1 MKITSIPQIYRN
13 INRWRE
19 ILTVLSKYGL
29 ANWIGVLGPDF
40 AKDLFKTHQ
49 GEAIARYRWEVRL
62 RLAIQELGPTTI
74 KLGQMLSTR
83 PDLVGVRLAEEL
95 QNLQDSVAADPP
107 LVVRRLIEQELGQP
121 IDELFD
127 EFEEQAMASGS
138 IGQVHGARL
147 KTGEPVVVK
156 VRRADIARKVAVDTD
171 ILSGLAQMVERFP
184 EFENY
189 HPRAIAEE
197 FQRTIR
203 RELDF
208 RRELRNMQQFSRDFA
223 GDPTVHIPRP
233 YPELSTAAVL
243 TMERVEGIKL
253 SDTAKLKAAGID
265 LEEVARRG
273 AHLYLEMIF
282 GNSFYHADPH
292 PGNVLLMAGGVIGLL
307 DFGMVGRLDERLQE
321 DIEEMLFALASLD
334 AQHLTSII
342 VRVGAVPAELDRAAL
357 GVDVADF
364 ISYYGNQSLDD
375 FDLSGALREMIE
387 IIRRYHISLPARI
400 TMLIKVLVSL
410 EGTGRLLNP
419 RFSLLDAMRPYRTTM
434 FLRRLSPRRK
444 IRKLRRL
451 YAEIGHLIEVLP
463 QGLMDIM
470 EQVQSGKFDVHLE
483 HRGLEPSVNRLV
495 MGMLAS
501 ALFLGSSMLLRTA
514 VPPAPWG
521 FSIPG
526 ATGCLVSLVLGYW
539 LWRAISKSGRLV
551 RRK

>member
-29 ANWIGVLGPDF
+29 ANWISFLGPDF
-40 AKDLFKTHQ
+40 AKDLLKTHQ

-62 RLAIQELGPTTI
+62 RMAIQDLGPTAI

-95 QNLQDSVAADPP
+95 QNLQDSVAADPAP
-107 LVVRRLIEQELGQP
+107 VVRKLIEQELGQP
-121 IDELFD
+121 IDALFD
-127 EFEEQAMASGS
+127 EFDEHAVASGS
-138 IGQVHGARL
+138 IGQVHAARL
-147 KTGEPVVVK
+147 KTGEPVVLK
-156 VRRADIARKVAVDTD
+156 VRHADIVPKVAVDTD
-171 ILSGLAQMVERFP
+171 ILSGLAQLVERFP
-184 EFENY
+184 EFQNY

-223 GDPTVHIPRP
+223 ADPTVHIPRA
-233 YPELSTAAVL
+233 YLELSTAAVL
-243 TMERVEGIKL
+243 CMERVEGIKL
-253 SDTAKLKAAGID
+253 SDTAGLKAAEID
-265 LEEVARRG
+265 LGEVARRG

-282 GNSFYHADPH
+282 GNNFYHADPH

-321 DIEEMLFALASLD
+321 DIEEMVMAVASLD

-357 GVDVADF
+357 SVEVADF
-364 ISYYGNQSLDD
+364 ISYYGNQSLED

-387 IIRRYHISLPARI
+387 IIHRYHISLPARI
-400 TMLIKVLVSL
+400 TMLIKTLVSL
-410 EGTGRLLNP
+410 EGTSRLLSP
-419 RFSLLDAMRPYRTTM
+419 RFSLLDAMRPYRVKM

-444 IRKLRRL
+444 IRKLRRF
-451 YAEIGHLIEVLP
+451 YTEIEHLAEVLP
-463 QGLMDIM
+463 QGLIDIM
-470 EQVQSGKFDVHLE
+470 EQVQNGKFDVHLE

-495 MGMLAS
+495 LGMLAS
-501 ALFLGSSMLLRTA
+501 ALFLGSSILLRTA

-526 ATGCLVSLVLGYW
+526 AAGCLVSIALGYW

>member
-29 ANWIGVLGPDF
+29 ANWISFLGPDF

-49 GEAIARYRWEVRL
+49 GEAIARYRWEIRL
-62 RLAIQELGPTTI
+62 RLAIQELGPTAI

-83 PDLVGVRLAEEL
+83 PDLVGVSLAEEL
-95 QNLQDSVAADPP
+95 QNLQESVPADPP
-107 LVVRRLIEQELGQP
+107 QVARKLIEQELGQP
-121 IDELFD
+121 IDVLFD
-127 EFEEQAMASGS
+127 EFAEDAIASGS
-138 IGQVHGARL
+138 IGQVHVARL
-147 KTGEPVVVK
+147 KTGEPVVLK
-156 VRRADIARKVAVDTD
+156 VRHADIARKVAVDTD
-171 ILSGLAQMVERFP
+171 ILSGLAQLVERFP

-189 HPRAIAEE
+189 RPRAIAEE

-243 TMERVEGIKL
+243 SMERVEGIKL
-253 SDTAKLKAAGID
+253 SDTAGLKAAGID

-282 GNSFYHADPH
+282 GNNFYHADPH
-292 PGNVLLMAGGVIGLL
+292 PGNVVLMAGGVIGLL

-321 DIEEMLFALASLD
+321 DIEEMVMAVASLD

-342 VRVGAVPAELDRAAL
+342 VRVGAVPTELDRAAL
-357 GVDVADF
+357 SVDVADF
-364 ISYYGNQSLDD
+364 ISYYGNQSLED

-400 TMLIKVLVSL
+400 TMLIKTLVSL
-410 EGTGRLLNP
+410 EGTSRLLNP
-419 RFSLLDAMRPYRTTM
+419 RFSLLDAIRPYRTKM

-444 IRKLRRL
+444 IRKLRRF
-451 YAEIGHLIEVLP
+451 YAEIGHLVEVLP
-463 QGLMDIM
+463 QGFMDIVG
-470 EQVQSGKFDVHLE
+470 QVQSGKFDVHLD

-495 MGMLAS
+495 LGMLAS
-501 ALFLGSSMLLRTA
+501 ALFLGSSVLLRTA
-514 VPPAPWG
+514 LPPAIG
-521 FSIPG
+521 GVSLPG
-526 ATGCLVSLVLGYW
+526 VAGCLVSILLGW
-539 LWRAISKSGRLV
+539 RLWRAINKSGRLV